1 MWSKLCSVI
10 TLLLAGSVAPPA
22 LAQKQGGTLRI
33 YHRDNLPSA
42 SIREE
47 ATISTVQPFM
57 GVFNNLVLFDQQKP
71 LNTPETIV
79 PDLAESWA
87 WDATNTQLTF
97 KLRQG
102 VKWHDGK
109 PFTAKDVQC
118 TWSKLTG
125 KDPDDFRK
133 NPRAIWWQNLKEVTV
148 NGDYEAT
155 FILNRPQPSF
165 LTMFASG
172 YTPVYP
178 CHISTKDMRIKPIGT
193 GPFKFAEFKRGD
205 SIKFVRNADYWKKGK
220 PYLDGIDWKVIENRS
235 TRILAFVAG
244 EFDLTFVTDVTI
256 PLLKDVKTQAPKAIC
271 ELAPTNVSTNL
282 IVNPKVA
289 PFNDAQVRRALA
301 LALDRKAFI
310 DILSDGKDDLAG
322 VMLPPPEG
330 KWGLPPGVLKT
341 LPGYGGDVEKSR
353 AEARKIMEEAGYGR
367 SKPLKVKVS
376 TRDIAVYRD
385 PAVILIDQLKS
396 IYIEGELEV
405 VDTSIWHA
413 KVTRGEFSVGLN
425 LTGVATDDPDVNLYE
440 NYACKSER
448 NLTQY
453 CNKEVDALI
462 DKQSQESDLGKR
474 KKLVWEIEKKLA
486 EDVARPI
493 ILYGRAATCW
503 QPQMKGFV
511 LNHNSIFNSWRFE
524 DVWLDRR
531 RRGHAEKGLG
541 GLLTGPTS
549 KGFGVVLSFTYML
562 GRTAALRWWS
572 TRDAETGPGC
582 LSRAWFRHELQIAPR
597 QVATEAHSASL
608 FRAAAESRRTGG
620 NQAFCQPFSLWS
632 SSGPCCE
639 RRFKLAA
646 SHCAPERLPGR
657 GQRCRGTG
665 RPGRDC
671 NR

>member
-1 MWSKLCSVI
+1 MRSKPFAI
-10 TLLLAGSVAPPA
+10 LALSCAALGLAAMPA
-22 LAQKQGGTLRI
+22 VAQKQGGTLRI

-42 SIREE
+42 SIHEE

-57 GVFNNLVLFDQQKP
+57 GVFNNLVVYDPRKN
-71 LNTPETIV
+71 LNSSETIV
-79 PDLAESWA
+79 PDLADSWA
-87 WDATNTQLTF
+87 WDASNTKLTF
-97 KLRQG
+97 RLHPG

-118 TWSKLTG
+118 TWNKLTG

-133 NPRAIWWQNLKEVTV
+133 NPRAIWWQNLKEVTL
-148 NGDYEAT
+148 NGDLEVT
-155 FILNRPQPSF
+155 FVLNRPQPSF
-165 LTMFASG
+165 LTLFASG

-178 CHISTKDMRIKPIGT
+178 CHVSTKDMRINPVGT
-193 GPFKFAEFKRGD
+193 GPFKFVEFKRGD
-205 SIKFVRNADYWKKGK
+205 SIKFVRNPEYWKEGR

-244 EFDLTFVTDVTI
+244 EFDMTFVTDVTI
-256 PLLKDVKTQAPKAIC
+256 PLLKDVRTNAPKAIC

-289 PFNDAQVRRALA
+289 PFNDAKVRKALA

-310 DILSDGKDDLAG
+310 DILSEGKDDLAG

-330 KWGLPPGVLKT
+330 KWGMPPEVLKA

-367 SKPLKVKVS
+367 GKPLKIKVS

-425 LTGVATDDPDVNLYE
+425 LTGVAADDPDVNLYE
-440 NYACKSER
+440 NFACNSER

-462 DKQSQESDLGKR
+462 DKQSQETELEKR
-474 KKLVWEIEKKLA
+474 KQLVWDIERKLA

-503 QPQMKGFV
+503 QPRPQ
-511 LNHNSIFNSWRFE
+511 
-524 DVWLDRR
+524 
-531 RRGHAEKGLG
+531 
-541 GLLTGPTS
+541 
-549 KGFGVVLSFTYML
+549 GVRV
-562 GRTAALRWWS
+562 
-572 TRDAETGPGC
+572 EP
-582 LSRAWFRHELQIAPR
+582 Q
-597 QVATEAHSASL
+597 
-608 FRAAAESRRTGG
+608 
-620 NQAFCQPFSLWS
+620 
-632 SSGPCCE
+632 
-639 RRFKLAA
+639 
-646 SHCAPERLPGR
+646 
-657 GQRCRGTG
+657 
-665 RPGRDC
+665 
-671 NR
+671 

>member
-1 MWSKLCSVI
+1 MRSKLVFAMA
-10 TLLLAGSVAPPA
+10 LLLAAVGQSVTPV
-22 LAQKQGGTLRI
+22 LAQKQGGTLRV

-42 SIREE
+42 SIHEE

-57 GVFNNLVLFDQQKP
+57 AVFNNLVVYDQSKN
-71 LNTPETIV
+71 LNSLETIV
-79 PDLAESWA
+79 PDLADSWA
-87 WDATNTQLTF
+87 WDASNTRLTF
-97 KLRQG
+97 KLHPG

-118 TWSKLTG
+118 TWNKLTG

-133 NPRAIWWQNLKEVTV
+133 NPRAIWWQNLKEVVV
-148 NGDYEAT
+148 NGELEVT
-155 FILNRPQPSF
+155 FVLNRPQPSF
-165 LTMFASG
+165 VALFASG

-178 CHISTKDMRIKPIGT
+178 CHVSTKDMRTNPIGT
-193 GPFKFAEFKRGD
+193 GPFKFVEFKRGD
-205 SIKFVRNADYWKKGK
+205 SIKFVRNPNYWKTGR

-256 PLLKDVKTQAPKAIC
+256 PLLKDVRTNAPKAIC

-289 PFNDAQVRRALA
+289 PFNDAKVRKALA

-310 DILSDGKDDLAG
+310 DILSEGKDDLAG

-330 KWGLPPGVLKT
+330 KWGMPPDVLKT

-353 AEARKIMEEAGYGR
+353 AEARKIMEEAGYAR
-367 SKPLKVKVS
+367 SKPLKLKVS

-425 LTGVATDDPDVNLYE
+425 LTGVAADDPDVNLYE
-440 NYACKSER
+440 NYACNSER

-462 DKQSQESDLGKR
+462 DKQSQETDLEKR
-474 KKLVWEIEKKLA
+474 KKFVWEIEGRLA
-486 EDVARPI
+486 ADVARPI
-493 ILYGRAATCW
+493 VSYGRAATCW
-503 QPQMKGFV
+503 QPTMKGFV
-511 LNHNSIFNSWRFE
+511 LNHNSIFNNWRFDE
-524 DVWLDRR
+524 VWLDR
-531 RRGHAEKGLG
+531 
-541 GLLTGPTS
+541 
-549 KGFGVVLSFTYML
+549 
-562 GRTAALRWWS
+562 
-572 TRDAETGPGC
+572 
-582 LSRAWFRHELQIAPR
+582 
-597 QVATEAHSASL
+597 
-608 FRAAAESRRTGG
+608 
-620 NQAFCQPFSLWS
+620 
-632 SSGPCCE
+632 
-639 RRFKLAA
+639 
-646 SHCAPERLPGR
+646 
-657 GQRCRGTG
+657 
-665 RPGRDC
+665 
-671 NR
+671 

>member
-1 MWSKLCSVI
+1 MISKLVFAMALSFGAVSQSV
-10 TLLLAGSVAPPA
+10 TPA

-42 SIREE
+42 SIHEE

-57 GVFNNLVLFDQQKP
+57 AVFNNLVVYDQSKN
-71 LNTPETIV
+71 LNSLETIV
-79 PDLAESWA
+79 PDLADSWA
-87 WDATNTQLTF
+87 WDASNTKLTF
-97 KLRQG
+97 KLHPG

-118 TWSKLTG
+118 TWNKLTG

-133 NPRAIWWQNLKEVTV
+133 NPRAIWWQNLKEVTL
-148 NGDYEAT
+148 NGDLEVT
-155 FILNRPQPSF
+155 FVLNRPQPSF
-165 LTMFASG
+165 LTLFASG

-178 CHISTKDMRIKPIGT
+178 CHVSTKDMRTNPIGT
-193 GPFKFAEFKRGD
+193 GPFKFVEFKRGD
-205 SIKFVRNADYWKKGK
+205 SIKFVRNPDYWKKGR

-256 PLLKDVKTQAPKAIC
+256 PLLKDVRTNAPKAIC

-289 PFNDAQVRRALA
+289 PFNDAKVRKALA

-310 DILSDGKDDLAG
+310 DILSEGKDDLAG

-330 KWGLPPGVLKT
+330 KWGMPPEVLKT

-367 SKPLKVKVS
+367 NKPLKMKVS

-425 LTGVATDDPDVNLYE
+425 LTGVAADDPDVNLYE
-440 NYACKSER
+440 NYACNSER

-462 DKQSQESDLGKR
+462 DKQSQETELEKR
-474 KKLVWEIEKKLA
+474 KKLVWDIERSSL
-486 EDVARPI
+486 RT
-493 ILYGRAATCW
+493 LLGRSSPTDA
-503 QPQMKGFV
+503 PQHAGNPTMKGFV
-511 LNHNSIFNSWRFE
+511 LNHNSIFNNWRF
-524 DVWLDRR
+524 DRY
-531 RRGHAEKGLG
+531 GW
-541 GLLTGPTS
+541 TDS
-549 KGFGVVLSFTYML
+549 Y
-562 GRTAALRWWS
+562 
-572 TRDAETGPGC
+572 
-582 LSRAWFRHELQIAPR
+582 AP
-597 QVATEAHSASL
+597 ASASPI
-608 FRAAAESRRTGG
+608 
-620 NQAFCQPFSLWS
+620 Q
-632 SSGPCCE
+632 
-639 RRFKLAA
+639 
-646 SHCAPERLPGR
+646 
-657 GQRCRGTG
+657 
-665 RPGRDC
+665 
-671 NR
+671 